1 MFSNYDV
8 FVLLILLMSATLAA
22 YRGLVREI
30 FSFISWIGAAILT
43 FIFYPI
49 VAGMMHDTLKSSVVV
64 SMIAIVVT
72 YFSSFFLLSGIS
84 ALLLDYTRDVRG
96 GPLDRSAGLLF
107 GVFRGLLI
115 VSLLHY
121 CVVQVQGGPPPWLQ
135 KSEFFLISENGSK
148 MVGKVINGYVEAS
161 GERFGIKDKAS
172 DAMKQ
177 RLEDV
182 EDKIPL
188 PENGEIQKQLDHMDD
203 RLKKTTKQF
212 SPVDE

>member
-30 FSFISWIGAAILT
+30 FSFVSWIGAAILT

-49 VAGMMHDTLKSSVVV
+49 VADMMRDTLKSSIVV
-64 SMIAIVVT
+64 SMIAIVFA

-96 GPLDRSAGLLF
+96 GPLDRAAGLLF

-121 CVVQVQGGPPPWLQ
+121 CVVQVQGAPPAWLE
-135 KSEFFLISENGSK
+135 KSEFFVISANGSK
-148 MVGKVINGYVEAS
+148 MVGNVIDGYVEAS
-161 GERFGIKDKAS
+161 GERFGLKDKAS
-172 DAMKQ
+172 DAVKQ
-177 RLEDV
+177 HIDDAEGHMPDS
-182 EDKIPL
+182 
-188 PENGEIQKQLDHMDD
+188 GEIQQQLDHMDE
-203 RLKKTTKQF
+203 RLKKTTKQLA
-212 SPVDE
+212 PTLDE